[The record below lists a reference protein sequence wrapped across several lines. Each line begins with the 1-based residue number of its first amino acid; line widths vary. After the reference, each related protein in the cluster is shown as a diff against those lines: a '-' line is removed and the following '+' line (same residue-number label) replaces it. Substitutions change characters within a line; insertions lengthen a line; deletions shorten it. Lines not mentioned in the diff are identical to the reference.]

1 MGTIILLVAVALL
14 LLHLVTRV
22 AGAPALRFRHS
33 TVPQLIRGPRE
44 LIAQIRWAT
53 DAGMAGPIDTEEQD
67 MLNGV
72 FLDPAYSPPATR
84 YIALSTTTPTETGSN
99 FTEPSGSAY
108 ARVATTAADWG
119 AATGSAPCTKSNTAV
134 LTFPQ
139 ATGSWGTVTHF
150 GIFDAVST
158 GTVKWWGALTASKAI
173 GNGDTASFAA
183 AQITLQLG
191 DPTDTY

>member
-1 MGTIILLVAVALL
+1 MGTILVLLALVFVALAA
-14 LLHLVTRV
+14 VTRL
-22 AGAPALRFRHS
+22 AGAPAVRVRHFDW
-33 TVPQLIRGPRE
+33 RGLP
-44 LIAQIRWAT
+44 ARWAT

-72 FLDPAYSPPATR
+72 FTDPAYAPPATR

-99 FTEPSGSAY
+99 FTEPSGNAY
-108 ARVATTAADWG
+108 ARVATVAGDWG

-150 GIFDAVST
+150 GIFDAIAT

>member
-1 MGTIILLVAVALL
+1 MTIILLLVIPVM
-14 LLHLVTRV
+14 LHAVTRIG
-22 AGAPALRFRHS
+22 GAPSLRFRHNDWRLFPAS
-33 TVPQLIRGPRE
+33 
-44 LIAQIRWAT
+44 WAA

-72 FLDPAYSPPATR
+72 FNDPAYAPPATR

-99 FTEPSGSAY
+99 FTEPVGSAY
-108 ARVATTAADWG
+108 ARVATTAADWS
-119 AATGSAPCTKSNTAV
+119 AASGSAPAVKVNTAV

-183 AQITLQLG
+183 SQITLQLG